1 MESVIENSMIIA
13 GISAKIDDHTSSN
26 KQIQA
31 LWDQFW
37 KENITNQLTN
47 RTNLTIYAV
56 YHDYT
61 SDNTKTCTLTIGH
74 RISLIDHI
82 STHLKIIV
90 IPQQSYQVFTAHG
103 QLPASIDATWKK
115 ICQSSLQ
122 RTYTVDFEIYDE
134 RAQNPQDAIV
144 DIYVAVSQ

>member
-13 GISAKIDDHTSSN
+13 GISAQIDDHNSSN

-31 LWDQFW
+31 LWHQFW
-37 KENITNQLTN
+37 KDNVTNQLTN

-61 SDNTKTCTLTIGH
+61 GDNTKAYTLTIGH
-74 RISLIDHI
+74 RINQI
-82 STHLKIIV
+82 SDIPSELKVIV
-90 IPQQSYQVFTAHG
+90 IPQQTYLVFTAHG
-103 QLPASIDATWKK
+103 QLPTSIDNTWKK
-115 ICQSSLQ
+115 ICQSTLQ
-122 RTYTVDFEIYDE
+122 RTYSFDFEIYDE